1 MSRRRAS
8 ADVNSQPQPHLPS
21 LMALMEA
28 KVSHGNKQA
37 LRHRRG
43 ETCGGEDVDEE
54 MEIWWKDFLPF
65 SVAERKENDC

>member
-37 LRHRRG
+37 LRHKRG
-43 ETCGGEDVDEE
+43 ETCGGEDVDGDLVKRLLAFLCSREE
-54 MEIWWKDFLPF
+54 GK
-65 SVAERKENDC
+65 

>member
-1 MSRRRAS
+1 
-8 ADVNSQPQPHLPS
+8 
-21 LMALMEA
+21 MALMEA

-37 LRHRRG
+37 LQHKRG

-54 MEIWWKDFLPF
+54 MAIWWKDFLPF